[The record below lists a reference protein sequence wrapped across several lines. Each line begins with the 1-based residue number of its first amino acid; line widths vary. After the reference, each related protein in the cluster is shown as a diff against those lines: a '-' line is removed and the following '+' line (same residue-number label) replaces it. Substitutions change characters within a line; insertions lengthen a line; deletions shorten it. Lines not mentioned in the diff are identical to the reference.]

1 MQCIYELQQRNP
13 LLFWYGLLCFAGG
26 VICAILTKTTNIQVN
41 HINAFI
47 KPMKF
52 FFSVWLFC
60 FTMGWLVFELQQPSV
75 ANSYSLMVVIVMS
88 IELIIITWQAANG
101 RLSHFNI
108 LSALYRSLFM
118 LMGIAITVL
127 TAWTLYIGYQFF
139 TVQPATIPLGYLWG
153 IRLGIIC
160 FVIFAF
166 EGGMMGARLSHTIGA
181 ADGGE
186 GLPIV
191 NWSKH
196 FGDLR
201 IAHFFGM
208 HALQLLPL
216 IGYFIFKKTS
226 GIIVVSAIYFVFVS
240 VMLVRALKGLPLVKP
255 TQATPSIT
263 TEKV

>member
-1 MQCIYELQQRNP
+1 MQWLYELQQRNA
-13 LLFWYGLLCFAGG
+13 LLFWYGWLCFVGG
-26 VICAILTKTTNIQVN
+26 IACAILTKTTNVQVN
-41 HINAFI
+41 NINAFI

-60 FTMGWLVFELQQPSV
+60 FTMGWLVFELQQPSI
-75 ANSYSLMVVIVMS
+75 ANSYNIMVVIVMS
-88 IELIIITWQAANG
+88 FELVIITWQAANG
-101 RLSHFNI
+101 RLSHFNV
-108 LSALYRSLFM
+108 LSALYSSLFT
-118 LMGIAITVL
+118 LMGIAISVL
-127 TAWTLYIGYQFF
+127 TAWTLFIGYQFF

-166 EGGMMGARLSHTIGA
+166 EGGMMGAKLSHTIGA
-181 ADGGE
+181 ADGSE

-196 FGDLR
+196 YGDLR

-216 IGYFIFKKTS
+216 AGYFIFKKPS
-226 GIIVVSAIYFVFVS
+226 SIIAVSAIYFVLVS
-240 VMLVRALKGLPLVKP
+240 LLLVRAIKGLPLVKYKKAEVRKEAV
-255 TQATPSIT
+255 T
-263 TEKV
+263 